1 METTISVIII
11 IFIFYIMK
19 AQSDLNRERIN
30 CDRWRDTAL
39 MLTKELQRRK
49 R

>member
-1 METTISVIII
+1 METTIAILIIS
-11 IFIFYIMK
+11 FIFYIMK

-30 CDRWRDTAL
+30 CDLWRDTAL
-39 MLTKELQRRK
+39 MLTKELQRVK

>member
-1 METTISVIII
+1 MENALAILIIG
-11 IFIFYIMK
+11 FIFYIMK

-39 MLTKELQRRK
+39 MLTRELQK
-49 R
+49 VKK